1 MEDMFLERQITVT
14 CTIARNVAM
23 TGLNIPIAK
32 SLAALFK

>member
-14 CTIARNVAM
+14 CTIARNAAM
-23 TGLNIPIAK
+23 TGPNISIVK

>member
-23 TGLNIPIAK
+23 TGPNMSIAK